1 VFVLDAAAQDILEVN
16 HAFLLLTGY
25 SRNELA
31 ALSAADLIQET
42 ETLEL
47 LQEAE
52 DEQAHKT
59 SMAIRDGSSLL
70 VDLDSFPIG
79 NPRQAILIKA
89 RLTAERLRAEQRAR
103 SVSQRLAN
111 FIDVTS
117 MLLDRSEA
125 VLPALIDLAGELLS
139 ATAVGVYRV
148 SPQGPDYLLEG
159 EMPEGFPATLAS
171 TDLDPLDR
179 PSLWAIGTRPDHPLH
194 RAARSLGLRALR
206 SAPLGDPKAWVGL
219 LVAGWRELEEMP
231 DDAIALMEVLAN
243 LVHAKILVGMQ
254 REVLV
259 GFEVDLSRAQQE
271 LQAQFQAAN
280 DGILTIDSNLQVL
293 RANRAAG
300 RMLGYDEGE
309 LHGLPV
315 QDVLVGPRD
324 IMTTL
329 LDVIGHDRTAER
341 DHIKLHR
348 RDGTPIPVKLRAVP
362 REAGSG
368 SRVILVLSDQSERKA
383 IEDRTESLAQRAIL
397 GEVAAIF
404 AHEVRNPINNIST
417 GLQLVASRLGKDHPQ
432 HGSLEKVR
440 SECKRLD
447 QLMEDVLFFARP
459 LELKFQAVDL
469 AAFMDR
475 ILARWEPRL
484 RRGKVVI
491 HKDYADKLPWISA
504 DERTVEQ
511 VIVNLI
517 SNGFQAMPEGGT
529 LSVSIEASQS
539 NRVELKLADTGPG
552 IPADQIDRIF
562 DPFFTT
568 KKTGT
573 GLGLA
578 ISRRIMTAHQGS
590 IMVESFLDAGTVFS
604 LHFKAIA
611 EDETS

>member
-1 VFVLDAAAQDILEVN
+1 
-16 HAFLLLTGY
+16 
-25 SRNELA
+25 
-31 ALSAADLIQET
+31 
-42 ETLEL
+42 
-47 LQEAE
+47 
-52 DEQAHKT
+52 
-59 SMAIRDGSSLL
+59 
-70 VDLDSFPIG
+70 
-79 NPRQAILIKA
+79 
-89 RLTAERLRAEQRAR
+89 
-103 SVSQRLAN
+103 
-111 FIDVTS
+111 
-117 MLLDRSEA
+117 
-125 VLPALIDLAGELLS
+125 
-139 ATAVGVYRV
+139 
-148 SPQGPDYLLEG
+148 
-159 EMPEGFPATLAS
+159 
-171 TDLDPLDR
+171 
-179 PSLWAIGTRPDHPLH
+179 
-194 RAARSLGLRALR
+194 
-206 SAPLGDPKAWVGL
+206 
-219 LVAGWRELEEMP
+219 
-231 DDAIALMEVLAN
+231 
-243 LVHAKILVGMQ
+243 
-254 REVLV
+254 
-259 GFEVDLSRAQQE
+259 
-271 LQAQFQAAN
+271 
-280 DGILTIDSNLQVL
+280 
-293 RANRAAG
+293 
-300 RMLGYDEGE
+300 
-309 LHGLPV
+309 
-315 QDVLVGPRD
+315 
-324 IMTTL
+324 
-329 LDVIGHDRTAER
+329 
-341 DHIKLHR
+341 
-348 RDGTPIPVKLRAVP
+348 
-362 REAGSG
+362 
-368 SRVILVLSDQSERKA
+368 VILVLSDQSERKA